1 MGTRAY
7 RQLISPAEIGYM
19 LSENTAIFEIVALS
33 AEDYLEVIRSGSAT
47 GVQGGRI
54 YDALHLAAARKANC
68 DIIYTFNVKHFRE
81 LAPDLATKI
90 RAPQLP

>member
-1 MGTRAY
+1 
-7 RQLISPAEIGYM
+7 M
-19 LSENTAIFEIVALS
+19 LGENTENFEIIALT
-33 AEDYLEVIRSGSAT
+33 ADDYLGVIRTASAT